1 MPWLVFPPAVDLAN
15 TVVVDAGRPVDMLT
29 TDDELAA
36 WAALESGRIPEVEA
50 TAGQL
55 VEVRALRDDVRALLF
70 AAAGGRPLPSESV
83 NAINDASAG
92 ALSYP
97 VLRENCGRDDILVA
111 DDPFARFRSAIARSV
126 IDVLAGDDRR
136 RLDVCHAPSC
146 GMLFL
151 RRGGAQKWCCD
162 ACGNRARVASHARRR
177 RARSTGVRADER
189 R

>member
-15 TVVVDAGRPVDMLT
+15 TVVVTAGGPVDLLT

-36 WAALESGRIPEVEA
+36 WAALERGRIPGVEA
-50 TAGQL
+50 TAGRL
-55 VEVRALRDDVRALLF
+55 AEVRALREDVRALLF
-70 AAAGGRPLPSESV
+70 AAAGGRPPPSDSVDAV
-83 NAINDASAG
+83 NAASAG

-97 VLRENCGRDDILVA
+97 ALHEDYGMDDILVA
-111 DDPFARFRSAIARSV
+111 DDPFARFRSAIARSA
-126 IDVLAGDDRR
+126 IAVLAGGDRQ

-162 ACGNRARVASHARRR
+162 ACGNRARVASHARRHRAGGR
-177 RARSTGVRADER
+177 RA
-189 R
+189 